1 VSATEL
7 PGTNPSGSNPS
18 GSNPTGTNPTGSNS
32 APPIPPRIDPATIKA
47 AKTAAAVRKKGRSP
61 LTRLRS
67 WLDLHLY
74 SLVSSLGR
82 MAQRPF
88 AALMTIGVM
97 AIALALP
104 LALWLTL
111 ANVQRFSGT
120 VRASRQITVFLHQD
134 VGMDRA
140 NALADQLRARHD
152 VATVT
157 VRTPAEG
164 LAEFRKM
171 SDLAPSLDVLEGNPL
186 PPVLLVDPADDG
198 TALATSLKAM
208 PEVEIVQHD
217 AVWRDRLSAWLAF
230 GARIAWVLAALLG
243 SGALLVV
250 GNTVRLDIQ
259 SRSDEIGV
267 LQVLGAT
274 DGFVR
279 RPFLYLGA
287 IYGLAAGG
295 LALTLLALAEI
306 ALQPSLEQ
314 LVTSYGSGFEL
325 QGPGI
330 IGVAALLGGAL
341 LLGWLGAWLATGHHL
356 RRNRPGIT

>member
-1 VSATEL
+1 M
-7 PGTNPSGSNPS
+7 
-18 GSNPTGTNPTGSNS
+18 S
-32 APPIPPRIDPATIKA
+32 APEVARVDPTTLKV
-47 AKTAAAVRKKGRSP
+47 AKTAAAVRRKNRGPFARM
-61 LTRLRS
+61 RS
-67 WLDLHLY
+67 WMDLHFY

-82 MAQRPF
+82 MAQRP
-88 AALMTIGVM
+88 AATLMTIGVM

-140 NALADQLRARHD
+140 NALAAQLRARHD

-157 VRTPAEG
+157 LRTPDEG

-171 SDLAPSLDVLEGNPL
+171 SDLAPSLDVLDGNPL
-186 PPVLLVDPADDG
+186 PPVLLVEPVDDG
-198 TALATSLKAM
+198 SALAASLQAM
-208 PEVEIVQHD
+208 PEAEIVQHD
-217 AVWRDRLSAWLAF
+217 AVWRERLSAWLAF

-243 SGALLVV
+243 TGALLVV

-259 SRSDEIGV
+259 SRQDEIGV
-267 LQVLGAT
+267 LQFLGAT

-295 LALTLLALAEI
+295 LALGLLALAGV
-306 ALQPSLEQ
+306 ALQPSLAR
-314 LVTSYGSGFEL
+314 LVTSYGGGFAL
-325 QGPGI
+325 QGPGL
-330 IGVAALLGGAL
+330 IGALALLGGAL

-356 RRNRPGIT
+356 RRNRPTRD

>member
-1 VSATEL
+1 MSVPDAPAST
-7 PGTNPSGSNPS
+7 PS
-18 GSNPTGTNPTGSNS
+18 
-32 APPIPPRIDPATIKA
+32 PRVDPATLKV
-47 AKTAAAVRKKGRSP
+47 AKTAAAVRRKNRGPFARM
-61 LTRLRS
+61 RS
-67 WLDLHLY
+67 WTDLHFY

-82 MAQRPF
+82 MAQRPTTT
-88 AALMTIGVM
+88 LMTIAMM

-140 NALADQLRARHD
+140 NALAAQLRARHD

-157 VRTPAEG
+157 LRTPDEG

-171 SDLAPSLDVLEGNPL
+171 SDLAPSLDVLDGNPL
-186 PPVLLVDPADDG
+186 PPVLLVEPVDDG
-198 TALATSLKAM
+198 SALAASLQAM
-208 PEVEIVQHD
+208 PEAEIVQHD
-217 AVWRDRLSAWLAF
+217 AVWRERLSAWLAF

-243 SGALLVV
+243 TGALLVV

-259 SRSDEIGV
+259 SRQDEIGV
-267 LQVLGAT
+267 LQFLGAT

-295 LALTLLALAEI
+295 LALGLLALAGV
-306 ALQPSLEQ
+306 ALQPSLAR
-314 LVTSYGSGFEL
+314 LVTSYGSGFAL
-325 QGPGI
+325 QGPGP
-330 IGVAALLGGAL
+330 IGALALLGGAL

-356 RRNRPGIT
+356 RRNRPTRD

>member
-1 VSATEL
+1 VSATDL
-7 PGTNPSGSNPS
+7 Q
-18 GSNPTGTNPTGSNS
+18 
-32 APPIPPRIDPATIKA
+32 APKPPRVDPATVKA
-47 AKTAAAVRKKGRSP
+47 AKAAAAVRKKGRSP
-61 LTRLRS
+61 FARMRS
-67 WLDLHLY
+67 WLDLHFY
-74 SLVSSLGR
+74 SLVSTLGR
-82 MAQRPF
+82 MAQRPA

-140 NALADQLRARHD
+140 NALATQLRSRHD
-152 VATVT
+152 VANVV
-157 VRTPAEG
+157 VRTPGEG

-171 SDLAPSLDVLEGNPL
+171 SDLAPSLDVMESNPL
-186 PPVLLVDPADDG
+186 PAVLLVDPVDDG
-198 TALATSLKAM
+198 SALATSLQAM
-208 PEVEIVQHD
+208 PEAEIVQHD

-243 SGALLVV
+243 AGALLVV

-259 SRSDEIGV
+259 GRSDEIGV

-295 LALTLLALAEI
+295 LALGLLAIAGI
-306 ALQPSLEQ
+306 ALQPSLAR
-314 LVTSYGSGFEL
+314 LVTSYGGGFAL
-325 QGPGI
+325 QGPGA
-330 IGVAALLGGAL
+330 IGAVVLLAGAL

-356 RRNRPGIT
+356 RRNRQGISS

>member
-1 VSATEL
+1 MSATD
-7 PGTNPSGSNPS
+7 PSA
-18 GSNPTGTNPTGSNS
+18 S
-32 APPIPPRIDPATIKA
+32 APAVDPATLKS
-47 AKTAAAVRKKGRSP
+47 AKQAAAVRRRNRGP
-61 LTRLRS
+61 IARLRS
-67 WLDLHLY
+67 WIDLHFF

-82 MAQRPF
+82 MARRPF

-120 VRASRQITVFLHQD
+120 VDASRQITVFLHQD
-134 VGMDRA
+134 IGMDRA
-140 NALADQLRARHD
+140 NALAASLRTRHD
-152 VATVT
+152 VAAIT

-164 LAEFRKM
+164 LAEFRRM
-171 SDLAPSLDVLEGNPL
+171 SDLAPSLDVLGSNPL
-186 PPVLLVDPADDG
+186 PPVLVVEPKDDG
-198 TALATSLKAM
+198 TALATSLQAM
-208 PEVEIVQHD
+208 PEAEIVQHD

-230 GARIAWVLAALLG
+230 GTRIAWVLATLLG
-243 SGALLVV
+243 VGALLVV

-267 LQVLGAT
+267 LQFLGAT

-287 IYGLAAGG
+287 IYGLLAGAA
-295 LALTLLALAEI
+295 ALSLLALAEVL
-306 ALQPSLEQ
+306 LQPALTR
-314 LVTSYGSGFEL
+314 LVASYGGGFAL
-325 QGPGI
+325 HGPGLAGATGLL
-330 IGVAALLGGAL
+330 IGSL

-356 RRNRPGIT
+356 RSNRPTRG

>member
-1 VSATEL
+1 M
-7 PGTNPSGSNPS
+7 
-18 GSNPTGTNPTGSNS
+18 S
-32 APPIPPRIDPATIKA
+32 APEVARVDPVTLKV
-47 AKTAAAVRKKGRSP
+47 AKTAAAVRRKNRGPFARM
-61 LTRLRS
+61 RS
-67 WLDLHLY
+67 WMDLHFY

-82 MAQRPF
+82 MAQRP
-88 AALMTIGVM
+88 AATLMTIGVM

-140 NALADQLRARHD
+140 NALAAQLRARHD
-152 VATVT
+152 VATVRL
-157 VRTPAEG
+157 RTPDEG

-171 SDLAPSLDVLEGNPL
+171 SDLAPSLDVLDGNPL
-186 PPVLLVDPADDG
+186 PPVLLVEPVDDG
-198 TALATSLKAM
+198 SALAASLQAM
-208 PEVEIVQHD
+208 PEAEIVQHD
-217 AVWRDRLSAWLAF
+217 AVWRERLSAWLAF

-243 SGALLVV
+243 TGALLVV

-259 SRSDEIGV
+259 SRQDEIGV
-267 LQVLGAT
+267 LQFLGAT

-295 LALTLLALAEI
+295 LALGLLALAGV
-306 ALQPSLEQ
+306 ALQPSLAR
-314 LVTSYGSGFEL
+314 LVTSYGGGFAL
-325 QGPGI
+325 QGPGP
-330 IGVAALLGGAL
+330 IGALALLGGAL

-356 RRNRPGIT
+356 RRNRPTRD

>member
-1 VSATEL
+1 MSATEA
-7 PGTNPSGSNPS
+7 
-18 GSNPTGTNPTGSNS
+18 S
-32 APPIPPRIDPATIKA
+32 APPPPKIDPATVKA
-47 AKTAAAVRKKGRSP
+47 AKAAAAVRKQGRSP
-61 LTRLRS
+61 FARLRS
-67 WLDLHLY
+67 WMDLHFY

-120 VRASRQITVFLHQD
+120 VQASRQVTVFLHQD

-140 NALADQLRARHD
+140 AALAQQLRARHD
-152 VATVT
+152 VATVAL
-157 VRTPAEG
+157 RTPAEG

-171 SDLAPSLDVLEGNPL
+171 SDLAPAMDVIEGNPL
-186 PPVLLVDPADDG
+186 PPVLLVEPVDDG
-198 TALATSLKAM
+198 AALVTSLQAM
-208 PEVEIVQHD
+208 PEAEIVQHD
-217 AVWRDRLSAWLAF
+217 AVWRERLSAWLAF
-230 GARIAWVLAALLG
+230 GARIAWVLAVLLG
-243 SGALLVV
+243 AGALLVV

-259 SRSDEIGV
+259 SRQDEIGV

-279 RPFLYLGA
+279 RPFVYLGA

-295 LALTLLALAEI
+295 LALGLLAAAGA
-306 ALQPSLEQ
+306 ALQPSLAR
-314 LVTSYGSGFEL
+314 LVTSYGGGFAL
-325 QGPGI
+325 QGPGVL
-330 IGVAALLGGAL
+330 GALALLGGAL

>member
-1 VSATEL
+1 M
-7 PGTNPSGSNPS
+7 
-18 GSNPTGTNPTGSNS
+18 S
-32 APPIPPRIDPATIKA
+32 APEVARVDPATLKV
-47 AKTAAAVRKKGRSP
+47 AKTAAAVRRKNRGPFARM
-61 LTRLRS
+61 RS
-67 WLDLHLY
+67 WMDLHFY

-82 MAQRPF
+82 MAQRP
-88 AALMTIGVM
+88 AATLMTIGVM

-140 NALADQLRARHD
+140 NALASQLRARHD

-157 VRTPAEG
+157 LRTPDEG

-171 SDLAPSLDVLEGNPL
+171 SDLAPSLDVLDGNPL
-186 PPVLLVDPADDG
+186 PPVLLVEPVDDG
-198 TALATSLKAM
+198 SALATSLQAM
-208 PEVEIVQHD
+208 PEAEIVQHD
-217 AVWRDRLSAWLAF
+217 AVWRERLSAWLAF

-243 SGALLVV
+243 TGALLVV

-259 SRSDEIGV
+259 SRQDEIGV
-267 LQVLGAT
+267 LQFLGAT

-295 LALTLLALAEI
+295 LALGLLALAGV
-306 ALQPSLEQ
+306 ALQPSLAR
-314 LVTSYGSGFEL
+314 LVTSYGSGFAL
-325 QGPGI
+325 QGPGP
-330 IGVAALLGGAL
+330 IGALALLGGAL

-356 RRNRPGIT
+356 RRNRPTRD

>member
-1 VSATEL
+1 MSSAE
-7 PGTNPSGSNPS
+7 
-18 GSNPTGTNPTGSNS
+18 
-32 APPIPPRIDPATIKA
+32 APRIDPATVNA
-47 AKTAAAVRKKGRSP
+47 AKTVAAKRRKNRGP
-61 LTRLRS
+61 IARLRS
-67 WLDLHLY
+67 WLDLHFY

-82 MAQRPF
+82 MVQRPA

-111 ANVQRFSGT
+111 TNVRNFSGT
-120 VRASRQITVFLHQD
+120 VRASRQITVFLHKD
-134 VGMDRA
+134 IGMDRA
-140 NALADQLRARHD
+140 NELAAQLRARHD
-152 VATVT
+152 VSVVT
-157 VRTPAEG
+157 LRTPDEG

-171 SDLAPSLDVLEGNPL
+171 SDLAPALDVMDGNPL
-186 PPVLLVDPADDG
+186 PPVLLIEPADDG
-198 TALATSLKAM
+198 AALATSLQAM
-208 PEVEIVQHD
+208 PEAEIVQHD
-217 AVWRDRLSAWLAF
+217 AVWRERLSAWLAF

-243 SGALLVV
+243 AGALLVV

-295 LALTLLALAEI
+295 LALGLLALAGM
-306 ALQPSLEQ
+306 ALQPPLAR
-314 LVTSYGSGFEL
+314 LVSSYGGGFAL
-325 QGPGI
+325 QGPGP
-330 IGVAALLGGAL
+330 IGALALLVGAL

-356 RRNRPGIT
+356 RRNRPGID

>member
-1 VSATEL
+1 VS
-7 PGTNPSGSNPS
+7 
-18 GSNPTGTNPTGSNS
+18 S
-32 APPIPPRIDPATIKA
+32 ADAPRVDPDTLKVAKA
-47 AKTAAAVRKKGRSP
+47 AAAVRRKNRGP
-61 LTRLRS
+61 FARLRS
-67 WLDLHLY
+67 WLDLHFY

-82 MAQRPF
+82 MAQRP
-88 AALMTIGVM
+88 AAAMMTIGVM

-134 VGMDRA
+134 IAMDRA
-140 NALADQLRARHD
+140 NALAAQLRARHD

-157 VRTPAEG
+157 VRTPDEG

-186 PPVLLVDPADDG
+186 PPVLLIDPVDDG
-198 TALATSLKAM
+198 AALATSLQAM
-208 PEVEIVQHD
+208 PEAEIVQHD

-243 SGALLVV
+243 AGALLVV

-267 LQVLGAT
+267 LQFLGAT

-287 IYGLAAGG
+287 IYGLSAGG
-295 LALTLLALAEI
+295 LALGLLALAGV
-306 ALQPSLEQ
+306 ALQPSLAR
-314 LVTSYGSGFEL
+314 LVTSYGGGFAL
-325 QGPGI
+325 QGPGF
-330 IGVAALLGGAL
+330 IGALALLGGAL

-356 RRNRPGIT
+356 RRNRPSRE

>member
-1 VSATEL
+1 MSSAE
-7 PGTNPSGSNPS
+7 
-18 GSNPTGTNPTGSNS
+18 
-32 APPIPPRIDPATIKA
+32 APRVDPATVKA
-47 AKTAAAVRKKGRSP
+47 AKTVAAKRRRNRGP
-61 LTRLRS
+61 LARLHS
-67 WLDLHLY
+67 WLDLHFY

-82 MAQRPF
+82 MTQRPA

-111 ANVQRFSGT
+111 MNVRNFSGS

-134 VGMDRA
+134 IGMDRA
-140 NALADQLRARHD
+140 NELAAQLRARHD
-152 VATVT
+152 VSAVT
-157 VRTPAEG
+157 LRTPDEG

-171 SDLAPSLDVLEGNPL
+171 SDLAPALDVMEGNPL
-186 PPVLLVDPADDG
+186 PPVLLIEPADDG
-198 TALATSLKAM
+198 AALATSLQAM
-208 PEVEIVQHD
+208 PEAEIVQHD
-217 AVWRDRLSAWLAF
+217 AVWRERLSAWLAF

-243 SGALLVV
+243 AGALLVV

-295 LALTLLALAEI
+295 LALGLLALAGI
-306 ALQPSLEQ
+306 ALQPPLAR
-314 LVTSYGSGFEL
+314 LVSSYGGGFAL
-325 QGPGI
+325 QGPGP
-330 IGVAALLGGAL
+330 IGALALLVSAL

-356 RRNRPGIT
+356 RRNRPGID

>member
-1 VSATEL
+1 VSMTEA
-7 PGTNPSGSNPS
+7 G
-18 GSNPTGTNPTGSNS
+18 
-32 APPIPPRIDPATIKA
+32 RVDPATLKA
-47 AKTAAAVRKKGRSP
+47 ARSAAANRRKNRS
-61 LTRLRS
+61 TFSRLRS
-67 WLDLHLY
+67 WSDLHFF

-82 MAQRPF
+82 IVGRPA

-140 NALADQLRARHD
+140 NALAAQLRGRHD
-152 VATVT
+152 VAVVS
-157 VRTPAEG
+157 VRSPAEG

-171 SDLAPSLDVLEGNPL
+171 TDLAPSLDVIDGNPL
-186 PPVLLVDPADDG
+186 PAVLLIEPADDG
-198 TALATSLKAM
+198 AALAASLKAM
-208 PEVEIVQHD
+208 PEAEIVQHD
-217 AVWRDRLSAWLAF
+217 AVWRERLSAWLAF
-230 GARIAWVLAALLG
+230 GERIAEILAALLG
-243 SGALLVV
+243 AGALLVV

-259 SRSDEIGV
+259 NRSDEINV
-267 LQVLGAT
+267 LQFLGAT

-287 IYGLAAGG
+287 IYGLAAGA
-295 LALTLLALAEI
+295 LALLLLALADM
-306 ALQPSLEQ
+306 ALQPSLAK
-314 LVTSYGSGFEL
+314 LVASYGGDFQLE
-325 QGPGI
+325 GPGR
-330 IGVAALLGGAL
+330 IGELGLLIGPL

-356 RRNRPGIT
+356 RLNRPGRSQGGRP

>member
-1 VSATEL
+1 MSATGE
-7 PGTNPSGSNPS
+7 PRVD
-18 GSNPTGTNPTGSNS
+18 PT
-32 APPIPPRIDPATIKA
+32 RVDPATLKTAKA
-47 AKTAAAVRKKGRSP
+47 TAAARRKRRGP
-61 LTRLRS
+61 LARLHN
-67 WLDLHLY
+67 WLDLHFY

-88 AALMTIGVM
+88 AALMTVGVM
-97 AIALALP
+97 AIAIALP

-140 NALADQLRARHD
+140 TALAAQLRARHD

-157 VRTPAEG
+157 ARTPDEG

-171 SDLAPSLDVLEGNPL
+171 SELAPSLDVLEANPL
-186 PPVLLVDPADDG
+186 PPVLLVDPVDDG
-198 TALATSLKAM
+198 AALATSLQAM
-208 PEVEIVQHD
+208 PEAEIVQHD

-230 GARIAWVLAALLG
+230 GAHIAWVLAALLG
-243 SGALLVV
+243 AGALLVV

-267 LQVLGAT
+267 LQFLGAT
-274 DGFVR
+274 NGFVR

-295 LALTLLALAEI
+295 FALGLLALAGL
-306 ALQPSLEQ
+306 ALQPSLAQ
-314 LVTSYGSGFEL
+314 LVTSYGGGFAL
-325 QGPGI
+325 QGPGFI
-330 IGVAALLGGAL
+330 GAL
-341 LLGWLGAWLATGHHL
+341 GLLFGAFALGWLGAWLATGHHL
-356 RRNRPGIT
+356 RRNRPGRE

>member
-1 VSATEL
+1 MSANETPL
-7 PGTNPSGSNPS
+7 P
-18 GSNPTGTNPTGSNS
+18 
-32 APPIPPRIDPATIKA
+32 APKIDPVTVKA
-47 AKTAAAVRKKGRSP
+47 AKTAAAKRRKSRGP
-61 LTRLRS
+61 LARLRS
-67 WLDLHLY
+67 WMDLHFY

-88 AALMTIGVM
+88 AAFMTIGVM

-134 VGMDRA
+134 IAMDRA
-140 NALADQLRARHD
+140 NALAAQLRARHD
-152 VATVT
+152 VANIT
-157 VRTPAEG
+157 VRSPDEG

-171 SDLAPSLDVLEGNPL
+171 SDLAPALDVMEGNPL
-186 PPVLLVDPADDG
+186 PPVLLVEPADDG
-198 TALATSLKAM
+198 AALATSLQAM
-208 PEVEIVQHD
+208 PEAEIVQHD
-217 AVWRDRLSAWLAF
+217 AVWRERLSAWLAF

-243 SGALLVV
+243 VGALLVV

-295 LALTLLALAEI
+295 FALGLLALAQI
-306 ALQPSLEQ
+306 ALQSSLAR
-314 LVTSYGSGFEL
+314 LVTSYGGGFAL
-325 QGPGI
+325 QGPGVT
-330 IGVAALLGGAL
+330 GALSLLAGAL

-356 RRNRPGIT
+356 RRNRPGGD